1 MKSYKIEI
9 YGRVQ
14 SVGFRPFIYNLAKK
28 YNLFGYVKNKTSY
41 VEIVITT
48 EEKILNK
55 FLKNMKSAL
64 PYPAKI
70 DKIYFYEYEPKKYF
84 SEFKILESE
93 DEKSEFIYIPAEIKV
108 CKECLEELFNP
119 DNRRYLYPFINC
131 THCGPRFTIIKT
143 LPYDRENTTMDVFK
157 MCDDCYKEYKDTK
170 NRRFH
175 AQPNA
180 CHICGPGLKL
190 QVINKTLKINDN
202 YKDIFN
208 KITNSSFDVEK
219 ILDFVVKEIINGK
232 IFAIKSY
239 GGYHLVCDATNDEVV
254 LRLRKNK
261 YREFKPFAMM
271 VSDLETI
278 KKYCY
283 VSKKEEEILNSPQ
296 APIVLLERK
305 ENLEKN
311 GLMISRY
318 VTYKSKYFGFM
329 FPYTPLHYLI
339 FYWLKKYKKNIPLV
353 MTSGNISD
361 EPQVYTDIE
370 AVEKFK
376 NIADYILSY
385 NREIKIRCDDSVVR
399 IFNDDIYFIRRS
411 RGYAPEP
418 IFVDYYF
425 NREIFSF
432 GAELKNTFAFGT
444 KNYII
449 LSHHIGDLDSL
460 ESINSYEESIKYYL
474 ETFRFSPEVV
484 VYDLHPFYISS
495 KIAKEFAQ
503 KYSLKSLAIQHHYAH
518 MLSCMLDNNIFEKC
532 IGIIF
537 DGTGYGLD
545 GKIWGSEFFV
555 ADIYNFSRVGYFD
568 YLKLV
573 GGDKSIKEP
582 YRVVLANL
590 YDIYKDDSFIKSFI
604 KKFFDYY
611 TNFKQNFSFKDF
623 IKFFYSIKFLVD
635 NNMNISYS
643 CGMGRIFDLVSVLC
657 GLGFI
662 NYYEGQ
668 LPQELEFFATK
679 NFYEIKKNG
688 YFYEYNISY
697 KDGCYV
703 VDTKNLIKE
712 IVKDL
717 FNSNFSI
724 ETTKVSS
731 KFHYTIAKICL
742 DIALKIRN
750 KLNIN
755 KVVISGGAFNNN
767 LLLLTLIELF
777 KKNNFE
783 VFIHKKFPCND
794 GGISLGQLIAGN
806 V

>member
-1 MKSYKIEI
+1 MKSYKIEV

-48 EEKILNK
+48 EEKILHK
-55 FLKNMKSAL
+55 FLENMKSTL

-84 SEFKILESE
+84 SEFEILESE
-93 DEKSEFIYIPAEIKV
+93 DEKSEFIYIPADVKI
-108 CKECLEELFNP
+108 CQECLKELFNP
-119 DNRRYLYPFINC
+119 HNRRYLYPFINC

-143 LPYDRENTTMDVFK
+143 LPYDRENTTMDIFQ
-157 MCDDCYKEYKDTK
+157 MCEDCYKEYTDPK

-190 QVINKTLKINDN
+190 ELLSDKLQIKDDYKNIFTKT
-202 YKDIFN
+202 
-208 KITNSSFDVEK
+208 TNSSFDVKKVLE
-219 ILDFVVKEIINGK
+219 FVVQEIINGK

-271 VSDLETI
+271 VSDIEVI

-283 VSKKEEEILNSPQ
+283 VNKKEEEILNSSQ
-296 APIVLLERK
+296 APIVLLEKK
-305 ENLEKN
+305 ENFKEIDIMISQYVAEKN
-311 GLMISRY
+311 
-318 VTYKSKYFGFM
+318 KYFGFM
-329 FPYTPLHYLI
+329 LPYTPLHYLI
-339 FYWLKKYKKNIPLV
+339 FYWLKKYNKNIPLV

-361 EPQVYTDIE
+361 EPQVYNDTDAE
-370 AVEKFK
+370 EKFK

-385 NREIKIRCDDSVVR
+385 NRDINIRCDDSVVR
-399 IFNDDIYFIRRS
+399 IFNNDIYFIRRS
-411 RGYAPEP
+411 RGWAPEP
-418 IFVDYYF
+418 IFVDYDF
-425 NREIFSF
+425 KKKIFSF

-449 LSHHIGDLDSL
+449 LSHHIGDLDNL
-460 ESINSYEESIKYYL
+460 ESINSYEDSIRYYL
-474 ETFRFSPEVV
+474 ETFKFSPEIV
-484 VYDLHPFYISS
+484 VYDLHPLYMSS

-503 KYSLKSLAIQHHYAH
+503 KYSLKSLSVQHHYAH
-518 MLSCMLDNNIFEKC
+518 MLSCMLDNNIFEKS

-555 ADIYNFSRVGYFD
+555 ADIYNFRRVGYFD
-568 YLKLV
+568 YLKLISA
-573 GGDKSIKEP
+573 DKSIKEP
-582 YRVVLANL
+582 YRIVLANL

-611 TNFKQNFSFKDF
+611 TNFKQTFSFENF
-623 IKFFYSIKFLVD
+623 IKVFYSIKFLVD
-635 NNMNISYS
+635 NDINISYS
-643 CGMGRIFDLVSVLC
+643 CGMGRIFDLVAVLSGI
-657 GLGFI
+657 GLF

-668 LPQELEFFATK
+668 LPQELEFFASKSFNETR
-679 NFYEIKKNG
+679 NNNE
-688 YFYEYNISY
+688 FYEYKIFYKEGSY
-697 KDGCYV
+697 I
-703 VDTKNLIKE
+703 VDTKHLIKQIIE
-712 IVKDL
+712 DL
-717 FNSNFSI
+717 IKKEQFVEKEKI
-724 ETTKVSS
+724 AS
-731 KFHYTIAKICL
+731 KFHYTIVKICL
-742 DIALKIRN
+742 DIVLKIRN
-750 KLNIN
+750 ELNIN
-755 KVVISGGAFNNN
+755 KVVLSGGVFNNN
-767 LLLLTLIELF
+767 LLLSTLVDLL

-783 VFIHKKFPCND
+783 VFTHKKFPCND
-794 GGISLGQLIAGN
+794 GGISLGQLVLGN
-806 V
+806 L